1 MSGKRPL
8 VTVDA
13 VVEQQDRILLVR
25 RGREPFRG
33 AWALPGGFVEYGEST
48 EEAVVRE
55 VMEEADVA
63 IEVEGLLGVYSDPR
77 RDPRGHVISICYVAR
92 GRGEPKGGS
101 DAAEARFFPLDAL
114 EGLELAFDHAGII
127 RDYKRYRNVL

>member
-1 MSGKRPL
+1 VSGKRPL

-13 VVEQQDRILLVR
+13 VVEQQDKILLVR
-25 RGREPFRG
+25 RGKEPFQG

-48 EEAVVRE
+48 EEAAARE
-55 VMEEADVA
+55 VMEETGVA

-77 RDPRGHVISICYVAR
+77 RDPRGHVISICYVAK
-92 GRGEPKGGS
+92 GCGEPRGGS

-114 EGLELAFDHAGII
+114 DGMSLAFDHAGII
-127 RDYKRYRNVL
+127 RDYKRYRDVL

>member
-48 EEAVVRE
+48 EEAAARE

-63 IEVEGLLGVYSDPR
+63 IELEGLLGVYSDPH

-92 GRGEPKGGS
+92 GRGEPMGGS
-101 DAAEARFFPLDAL
+101 DAAEARFFPLEAL
-114 EGLELAFDHAGII
+114 EDMSLAFDHAGII

>member
-25 RGREPFRG
+25 RGREPFQG
-33 AWALPGGFVEYGEST
+33 SWALPGGFVEYGEST
-48 EEAVVRE
+48 EEAAARE
-55 VMEEADVA
+55 VMEETGVA
-63 IEVEGLLGVYSDPR
+63 IELEGLLGVYSDPR

-92 GRGEPKGGS
+92 GRGEPRGGS
-101 DAAEARFFPLDAL
+101 DAAEARFFPLEAL
-114 EGLELAFDHAGII
+114 EGLELAFDHAGIVG
-127 RDYKRYRNVL
+127 DYKRYRNVL